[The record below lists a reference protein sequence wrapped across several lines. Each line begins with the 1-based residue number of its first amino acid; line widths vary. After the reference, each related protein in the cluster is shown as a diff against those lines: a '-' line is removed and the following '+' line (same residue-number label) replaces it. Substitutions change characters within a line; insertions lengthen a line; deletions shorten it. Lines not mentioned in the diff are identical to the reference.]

1 MTMMGVTYVV
11 HIALTVTI
19 RADLVVITWLL
30 VTPLANGD
38 LVTGN
43 TKITWWI
50 AIIPFVNANTSKIVN
65 IILILKNI
73 RMFF

>member
-19 RADLVVITWLL
+19 RADLVVITSNK

-65 IILILKNI
+65 IILNSIKI
-73 RMFF
+73 